1 MARAARWK
9 ALQGLKAQITALRQP
24 PDARNDPVSEE
35 ALALR
40 EHWTRADDK
49 ERDDLLYYITDR
61 AEQIDITERRPVE
74 EFRSLEDQDSDVSS
88 QKASDFVRLATGKA
102 TPVLTYEDR
111 WLAISGYDPS
121 RGSCDT

>member
-1 MARAARWK
+1 MEGAAEDSR
-9 ALQGLKAQITALRQP
+9 LRSQRFGNRQMHGMIQS
-24 PDARNDPVSEE
+24 AKKLSRSESTG
-35 ALALR
+35 
-40 EHWTRADDK
+40 TRADDK